1 MSDTV
6 TLTLRSPLTERVAVE
21 GLTADGLGALGN
33 AEIAA
38 LPVWVG
44 TRRGTVGDFFAI
56 EGAKSGDVRLVG
68 DLTHV
73 DGIGAGMA
81 SGTLTIE
88 GSAGRD
94 VGVSMRGG
102 TIDVRGSVGDGAG
115 VAMSGG
121 LLRVAGAAGDRLGA
135 ELSGAS
141 RGMTGGEIVVGGDV
155 GRDAGHR
162 ARRGLIVIWG
172 SAGPGAARAMIAGT
186 VVVRGAAGP
195 GAGAWSKRGSVIALG
210 AITVPETYGHA
221 CDYRPPI
228 VRVLMRYLKRQY
240 GLSLEDRFMDGV
252 YSRYVGDLADVG
264 KGEILRWVS
273 A

>member
-1 MSDTV
+1 
-6 TLTLRSPLTERVAVE
+6 
-21 GLTADGLGALGN
+21 
-33 AEIAA
+33 
-38 LPVWVG
+38 VWVG